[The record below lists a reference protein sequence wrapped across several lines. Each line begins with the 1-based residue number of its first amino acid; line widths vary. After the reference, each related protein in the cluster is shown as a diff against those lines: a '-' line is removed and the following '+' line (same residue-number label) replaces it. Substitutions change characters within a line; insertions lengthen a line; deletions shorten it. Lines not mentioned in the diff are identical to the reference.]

1 MSFKNEQNLIK
12 QQNNKKLFVS
22 SCLFKY
28 DKSKQDQIGS
38 GNEMNIKKKWDPF
51 VKLILKI

>member
-28 DKSKQDQIGS
+28 DKRKQDQIGS
-38 GNEMNIKKKWDPF
+38 GNEMNIKKK
-51 VKLILKI
+51 